1 MRRRHKVGSP
11 LLIGAA
17 VVILLCILSAVY
29 SGISGNS
36 SPITR
41 AAGAVVRPFQRFGTG
56 VGHFFSK
63 GLDYFTEFDALKAEN
78 EQLKQQIS
86 DNAQLVRDAQI
97 ALEEN
102 NQLRSQL
109 GQPENTR
116 TTTTV
121 SAEVIARSPGDWA
134 DTLTL
139 DKGSSSGVNKDDLVT
154 TVDGMLGFVS
164 EVTDNTCEVTSITDP
179 KMQCGALVTRTR
191 ETAIAEG
198 DYNLMTRGALRLS
211 YLREDSKVV
220 VGDTVETSGR
230 GGVFPKGILIGTVES
245 VQPEESG
252 LSYYAVIK
260 PFVSVDSV
268 SSVSI
273 ITEYTDTAEEAM
285 QREHI
290 SIPKLIAYVLFS
302 VIIFALQTGTFGGMR
317 IFGSAV
323 DLLPALVTAAALL
336 GGPAEAAV
344 VGLTVGICYDLSFT
358 GVDGLYPLFFLLF
371 GYAAGKLCQRLL
383 TRNYISMLIL
393 TAFECVLLGLLRY
406 LFSLMHAGASFL
418 IVLRQLAVGTV
429 LTCLFCFIVYLPL
442 RRLSGKS
449 RKRSR

>member
-198 DYNLMTRGALRLS
+198 DYNLMTRGASPVLSARGLQGGRRRYGRDLGTRRCIPQGHPHRHGGKRAAGGKRSVVLRGHQAVCQRGQRFLGFHHRIHGHS
-211 YLREDSKVV
+211 GVSHAERTYFHPEADRVCAVFGDYLRAAD
-220 VGDTVETSGR
+220 
-230 GGVFPKGILIGTVES
+230 
-245 VQPEESG
+245 
-252 LSYYAVIK
+252 
-260 PFVSVDSV
+260 
-268 SSVSI
+268 
-273 ITEYTDTAEEAM
+273 
-285 QREHI
+285 
-290 SIPKLIAYVLFS
+290 
-302 VIIFALQTGTFGGMR
+302 GTFGGMR